1 MASKK
6 VTATKVDVCIRFGRE
21 VKRLRL
27 AKEWTQAD
35 LSNAT
40 RLERSHISRIE
51 AGKAE
56 PCLRSQEAI
65 AKALGVTLAQL
76 FDGV

>member
-6 VTATKVDVCIRFGRE
+6 EDVCIRFGRE
-21 VKRLRL
+21 TKRLRL

-40 RLERSHISRIE
+40 RLERSHLSRIE

-65 AKALGVTLAQL
+65 AKALGVSLSQL
-76 FDGV
+76 FSGV